1 MNTKRRIHDGVAGA
15 VVTIGVVL
23 GYWIDP
29 VWLLVPGLL
38 GVTLVQSAFTGFA
51 LSISFS
57 TKPAKIRKN
66 KYPGKI
72 GVKLNI
78 FCRKIWVRSRFF
90 CPTSTSYYSDEGT
103 TANSPRFHLSCSF

>member
-38 GVTLVQSAFTGFA
+38 GVTLVQSAFTGFC
-51 LSISFS
+51 
-57 TKPAKIRKN
+57 
-66 KYPGKI
+66 PGYFILDKT
-72 GVKLNI
+72 
-78 FCRKIWVRSRFF
+78 CRNQEK
-90 CPTSTSYYSDEGT
+90 
-103 TANSPRFHLSCSF
+103 